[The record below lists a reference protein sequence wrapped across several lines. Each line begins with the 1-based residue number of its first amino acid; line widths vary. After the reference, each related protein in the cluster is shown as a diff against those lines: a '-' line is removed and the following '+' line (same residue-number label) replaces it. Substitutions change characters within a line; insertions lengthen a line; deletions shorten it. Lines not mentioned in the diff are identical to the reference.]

1 MFAWLIGNLRV
12 ILPIM
17 GSAIFFTLGY
27 IWTFILMGYKT
38 EARVGDLEN
47 KYHAQQAQISTVDRQ
62 TAELIGI
69 MKSVKEDTSTLKS
82 ALIKDAL
89 DRKGTP

>member
-1 MFAWLIGNLRV
+1 MFAWLINNLRV

-47 KYHAQQAQISTVDRQ
+47 KHHAQQVQISTVDRQ

-69 MKSVKEDTSTLKS
+69 MKSVKEDTSTLKN

-89 DRKGTP
+89 NRKGTQ